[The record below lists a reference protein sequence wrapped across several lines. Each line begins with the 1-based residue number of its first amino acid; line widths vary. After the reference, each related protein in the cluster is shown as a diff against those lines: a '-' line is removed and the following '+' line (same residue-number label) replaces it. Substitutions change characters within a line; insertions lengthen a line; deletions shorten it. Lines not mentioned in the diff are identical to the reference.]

1 MTNTEMELLEIIKE
15 GVKEQDQKNNIV
27 GYKLY
32 LNGFRTAMRFVKNKM
47 KQPPSEEFVREI
59 ESVLINI
66 SNIVKERWS
75 DET

>member
-15 GVKEQDQKNNIV
+15 GIKEQDQKNNLV

-32 LNGFRTAMRFVKNKM
+32 LNGFGTAMSFVKNKM

-59 ESVLINI
+59 ESVVINV
-66 SNIVKERWS
+66 SNIIKERIK
-75 DET
+75 

>member
-15 GVKEQDQKNNIV
+15 GINEQDQKNNIV

-32 LNGFRTAMRFVKNKM
+32 LDGFRTAMRFVKNKM

-59 ESVLINI
+59 ECVLINVG
-66 SNIVKERWS
+66 NIIEERIK
-75 DET
+75 